1 MSENENVSSVSE
13 YVLRKKEREGKENQI
28 VLMRSSLEGDRGKY
42 GVDRLTWDS
51 AVRHEIRMRN
61 ERRRF
66 RMSNGNGVYS

>member
-13 YVLRKKEREGKENQI
+13 YVLRKKERERKENQI

-42 GVDRLTWDS
+42 GVDRLKWDS
-51 AVRHEIRMRN
+51 AVRHEMRLGN
-61 ERRRF
+61 KQRRF